1 MDHSTSRH
9 LTMAGLRVIAALL
22 LEDSLSPDVE
32 QALNLFLLEVEG
44 IKQGA
49 L

>member
-1 MDHSTSRH
+1 MDQDNSRH
-9 LTMAGLRVIAALL
+9 ITMAGLRVMASLL
-22 LEDSLSPDVE
+22 REQSLSPDVE
-32 QALNLFLLEVEG
+32 HALNLFLLEVEG